1 MAVIDWSTV
10 FAGVAAFGTVGAAV
24 VAAAALAYFRRQA
37 NAMEASLKVTQEA
50 LKVTQESLAHEKMLA
65 DAGRRR
71 DDQQAHAA
79 VRPDFAIRLG
89 SKRIGPANECGVS
102 CSVNANQPIRHVTAS
117 AHLEGRQVAGE
128 CVPDHW
134 TEFAQGVTHFD
145 FVIRAD
151 GTTVGDLGDLR
162 LTYVDSLGAT
172 LTYRYPFRVTDAT
185 LLSLAR
191 DLDRVP
197 TTTDDAE

>member
-1 MAVIDWSTV
+1 MTTWQTI
-10 FAGVAAFGTVGAAV
+10 FAGIAALGTVGAAV
-24 VAAAALAYFRRQA
+24 VAAAALVYFRRQA

-50 LKVTQESLAHEKMLA
+50 LKVTQESLAHEKLLA
-65 DAGRRR
+65 DAERSRVH
-71 DDQQAHAA
+71 QQAHAA
-79 VRPDFAIRLG
+79 VRPEFTIGLG
-89 SKRIGPANECGVS
+89 STRVGPANECGVT

-117 AHLEGRQVAGE
+117 AHLSGREVAGE

-145 FVIRAD
+145 FVIRVN
-151 GTTVGDLGDLR
+151 GTTVGDLGELR
-162 LTYVDSLGAT
+162 LAYIDRLGAT

-197 TTTDDAE
+197 TTTDEVA